1 MNILFLSFYI
11 SCRDVI
17 RKTWSNHIQLKQ
29 NSVKN
34 LNDNVN
40 IRNHFL
46 EVFFLLAKPSH
57 NNKTFETQQNKIIE
71 ESNKYNDI
79 IQVDVEESYHNCF
92 YKSTSSEKMYIF
104 VSNNRLWHFVW
115 ITYILFVISST
126 FILHDYVH
134 NMKWVQFFS
143 GWTKIVTM
151 QAGFIRLTM
160 TLFSIHLFLRL
171 FLQHHSLKNLPMP
184 LWS

>member
-1 MNILFLSFYI
+1 MNILFLSFYL

-92 YKSTSSEKMYIF
+92 YKSTSSEKNVDFGI
-104 VSNNRLWHFVW
+104 
-115 ITYILFVISST
+115 I
-126 FILHDYVH
+126 
-134 NMKWVQFFS
+134 Q
-143 GWTKIVTM
+143 
-151 QAGFIRLTM
+151 
-160 TLFSIHLFLRL
+160 
-171 FLQHHSLKNLPMP
+171 
-184 LWS
+184 